1 MDQDTMFTEK
11 LSRFVIETRLAEIP
25 QDVLAGARD
34 AVIDTVGVA
43 LAGTLEPAAGIAL
56 SWINHLGAKPQASVW
71 GQTVATSPAEAAF
84 ANGMSAHALDFDD
97 SLPSLRGHPSAT
109 MVPAALAVA
118 ETCGASGAQ
127 VLAAY
132 ALGLE
137 IAGKLGRAMG
147 QGHYLRGWHSTATI
161 GAFSSTAVAAR
172 LWGLDTA
179 QLQTAWGL
187 AASQMSGLVRN
198 FGTMAKPFHAGHAA
212 RTGVVSAWM
221 AGHGFVADTAIFE
234 GERSV
239 LDTYREADGSPL
251 NELIGL
257 LGKPWEIAEP
267 GIYVKRWPCCYC
279 NHRPIG
285 GLLELVRKHAIK
297 PGEIT
302 AIEVGFPPG
311 ADNALVS
318 FNPMTGLEGKFS
330 IEYVAAALALD
341 GKLTLETFTDAM
353 VQRPAVRAMMEKTRR
368 YRIEDSGIYSGLVG
382 YNDVAIETGRGR
394 FAMRVDKVPGSPAWP
409 LTAQDRVEKFMDC
422 AGRVLGQPG
431 AARLL
436 GLLERCAELPDMREP
451 IRATVPASHPTRNA
465 KAEAITPVGAR

>member
-1 MDQDTMFTEK
+1 MVTEK
-11 LSRFVIETRLAEIP
+11 LARFVIETRVTDIP
-25 QDVLAGARD
+25 KDVLAGARD
-34 AVIDTVGVA
+34 ALIDTVGVA
-43 LAGTLEPAAGIAL
+43 LAGTLEPAAEIAL
-56 SWINHLGAKPQASVW
+56 RWVTYLGAKPQASVW
-71 GQTVATSPAEAAF
+71 GQNVSTSPSEAAF
-84 ANGMSAHALDFDD
+84 ANGISAHALDFDD

-118 ETCGASGAQ
+118 ETCGSSGAQ

-161 GAFSSTAVAAR
+161 GAFSSTAVVAR

-221 AGHGFVADTAIFE
+221 ASQGFTADTAIFE

-239 LDTYREADGSPL
+239 FDTYRDKDGGPL
-251 NELIGL
+251 EELFER
-257 LGKPWEIAEP
+257 LGKPWEITEP

-285 GLLELVRKHAIK
+285 GLLELMKKHGISAR
-297 PGEIT
+297 EVT

-318 FNPMTGLEGKFS
+318 HNPMTGLEGKFS

-353 VQRPAVRAMMEKTRR
+353 VQRPAVRAMMAKTRR
-368 YRIEDSGIYSGLVG
+368 YRIEDSGIYSGLIG

-436 GLLERCAELPDMREP
+436 GSLERCAELPDVREL
-451 IRATVPASHPTRNA
+451 IRATVPASHSTRNA
-465 KAEAITPVGAR
+465 IAAVVTSVGAP

>member
-1 MDQDTMFTEK
+1 MITEK
-11 LSRFVIETRLAEIP
+11 LARFVIETPLSDIP

-34 AVIDTVGVA
+34 ALIDTVGVA
-43 LAGTLEPAAGIAL
+43 LAGTLEPVAELAL
-56 SWINHLGAKPQASVW
+56 RWVTHLGAKPQAGVW
-71 GQTVATSPAEAAF
+71 GQNVATAPAEAAF

-97 SLPSLRGHPSAT
+97 SLQSLRGHPSAT

-118 ETCGASGAQ
+118 ESAGSSGAE

-147 QGHYLRGWHSTATI
+147 HGHYLRGWHSTATI

-179 QLQTAWGL
+179 QLQVAWGL

-221 AGHGFVADTAIFE
+221 AGEGFIADTSIFE

-239 LDTYREADGSPL
+239 LDTYRDHDGASL
-251 NELIGL
+251 DELIER
-257 LGKPWEIAEP
+257 LGKPWEMTEP

-285 GLLELVRKHAIK
+285 GLLDLMKKHGISAR
-297 PGEIT
+297 EVT

-318 FNPMTGLEGKFS
+318 CDPMSGLEGKFS
-330 IEYVAAALALD
+330 IEYVAAALVLD

-353 VQRPAVRAMMEKTRR
+353 VQRPEVRAMMAKTRR
-368 YRIEDSGIYSGLVG
+368 YRIEDSGVYSGIIG
-382 YNDVAIETGRGR
+382 YNDVTIETGRGR
-394 FAMRVDKVPGSPAWP
+394 YTMRVDKVPGSPAAP
-409 LTAQDRVEKFMDC
+409 MTAEDRVEKFTDC

-436 GLLERCAELPDMREP
+436 GLLERCAELPDVRES
-451 IRATVPASHPTRNA
+451 IRATMPVSHSTRDA
-465 KAEAITPVGAR
+465 TAAATSPVGAP